1 MGGKNRIVVDYG
13 DYEGLILLGAFD
25 TESGVEVPYEE
36 LKELEGFE
44 LAKKYDGIK
53 DYSTLKGM
61 VKDNE
66 EGFIVRFSNGDRMKI
81 KGEEYLRLHKIM
93 TNVSTT
99 AVWEVLSNGGNFE
112 DLIKDVPDEFYQKI
126 KDFEKSLK
134 YNFFQISEYC
144 GKYHDGFRYGKFG
157 DKDPEPTRK
166 EYAEFVMKNVKP
178 TLRPIMFSMWDK
190 KDYGSIIWKL
200 IKPEFKKL

>member
-36 LKELEGFE
+36 LKELEEFE
-44 LAKKYDGIK
+44 LAKKYDGIE

-112 DLIKDVPDEFYQKI
+112 ELLKDVPDEFYKKI
-126 KDFEKSLK
+126 KSYEKDLRYS
-134 YNFFQISEYC
+134 YFSISEYC
-144 GKYHDGFRYGKFG
+144 GKFHDGFRYGKFG
-157 DKDPEPTRK
+157 DKEEPTRK
-166 EYAEFVMKNVKP
+166 EYAEFVIRNIKKE
-178 TLRPIMFSMWDK
+178 LRPVMFSMWDK